1 MTIPRRHFLGLM
13 TGALVFPDAARADDV
28 QAYPTR
34 PVRVIVPFAPGSAVD
49 VFARMMGRW
58 LTERLGQPFVI
69 ENRLGAGGNVA
80 AEFVAHA
87 PADGY
92 TLLVIGAYN
101 TINATLYDRLAFDFL
116 SDVVPIA
123 GIART
128 PNVMEVCPALPVTNV
143 PQFITYAKANP
154 GKVTMASPGIGTSQ
168 HVFGELFMMMTGV
181 ELVHVPYRNGS
192 QALTDL
198 IGGQVQVMFDTLPQS
213 IGHIRAGEL
222 RALAVTTANRSKALP
237 DVPPLADSVPGFE
250 ASGWQGIGAPHGAP
264 VEMVTKLNRAIEA
277 GLADPGIES
286 GFAELGATPLVES
299 PADLSKL
306 VLEDTEK
313 WAKVIKFAGIKPL

>member
-1 MTIPRRHFLGLM
+1 MPRRHFISLI
-13 TGALVFPDAARADDV
+13 TSALAFPAAVHADDV

-49 VFARMMGRW
+49 VFARLMGRW
-58 LTERLGQPFVI
+58 LTEQLGQPFIV

-80 AEFVAHA
+80 TEFVAHA

-101 TINATLYDRLAFDFL
+101 TINATLYDRLAFDFI

-128 PNVMEVCPALPVTNV
+128 PNVMEVCPALPATSV
-143 PQFITYAKANP
+143 PQFIAYAKANP
-154 GKVTMASPGIGTSQ
+154 GKVAMASPGIGTSQ
-168 HVFGELFMMMTGV
+168 HVFGELFTMMTGV
-181 ELVHVPYRNGS
+181 ELMHVPYRNGS

-213 IGHIRAGEL
+213 IEHIRAGEL

-237 DVPPLADSVPGFE
+237 DVPTLADSVPGFE
-250 ASGWQGIGAPHGAP
+250 ASGWQGIGAPKGTP
-264 VEMVTKLNRAIEA
+264 VEIVTKLNRAIET

-286 GFAELGATPLVES
+286 GLAELGATPLVES
-299 PADLSKL
+299 PGDLRKL
-306 VLEDTEK
+306 ILEDTGK
-313 WAKVIKFAGIKPL
+313 WAKVIKFASIKPL